1 MSKTATSE
9 AKRIVAEMKTHL
21 SGTDDSGVSCG
32 FRRINA
38 RWGVKVYPRRTCR
51 NKCYRNQ
58 EIAAKYKL
66 GPGVGEAFDVVMK
79 SGRIAFCYMTKIASQ
94 VGEIDTYDDYE
105 YLRVEK
111 LENKLRNIGLNAR
124 DMHAMNMG
132 MFNGRLVCIDFGFG
146 YPDVGLHNKLTLG
159 NIRPNKAN
167 DVLVNTLALVGG

>member
-1 MSKTATSE
+1 MSKIATNE
-9 AKRIVAEMKTHL
+9 AKRIIAGMKTHL

-38 RWGVKVYPRRTCR
+38 RWGVKVYPRYSCR
-51 NKCYRNQ
+51 NKCYTRQ
-58 EIAAKYKL
+58 ELAARYGL
-66 GPGVGEAFDVVMK
+66 GPGVGESFDVVMK

-94 VGEIDTYDDYE
+94 VGEIDTYDDYA

-132 MFNGRLVCIDFGFG
+132 VFNGRLVCIDFGFG
-146 YPDVGLHNKLTLG
+146 YPEAGLHNRLTNG
-159 NIRPNKAN
+159 MRIKNRTN
-167 DVLVNTLALVGG
+167 DVLINTLALVGG